1 MAASIHK
8 RASARRDLTEHYV
21 YLAGNAGIEI
31 AERFL
36 VNAEKSFGDLARHP
50 GMGVALSLRSPK
62 LAGLR
67 NWQVRGFEKIFYLP
81 REGGVSIVRVLNAA
95 QDWWGLLGML

>member
-36 VNAEKSFGDLARHP
+36 VNAEKRFGDLARHP
-50 GMGVALSLRSPK
+50 GMGVGA
-62 LAGLR
+62 AGLR